1 PESSGAD
8 GVALASGDSRG
19 GSSGV
24 LDGSGVAL
32 LPGSFEDAGGKVVTP
47 DVEGG
52 GGRELSK
59 SGGKI
64 GAEFPGGALSAAL
77 FVFSCSALFF
87 FSASFF
93 SASFSCNG

>member
-1 PESSGAD
+1 MSCWSLCVPIVED
-8 GVALASGDSRG
+8 WRAL
-19 GSSGV
+19 
-24 LDGSGVAL
+24 AL

-52 GGRELSK
+52 GGREPSK
-59 SGGKI
+59 SRGKM
-64 GAEFPGGALSAAL
+64 GAEFEGGALSVAL

-93 SASFSCNG
+93 SASFSCND